1 MYDENPLWRKTEEHR
16 ESSEADYF
24 YFKYLKRLMSSVCW
38 EWDGAWDGTTQ
49 VQKTLRILLESHQK
63 ENTSIPF
70 LTSHL
75 YLLPITF
82 LHYKHSL

>member
-49 VQKTLRILLESHQK
+49 VQKR
-63 ENTSIPF
+63 
-70 LTSHL
+70 
-75 YLLPITF
+75 
-82 LHYKHSL
+82 